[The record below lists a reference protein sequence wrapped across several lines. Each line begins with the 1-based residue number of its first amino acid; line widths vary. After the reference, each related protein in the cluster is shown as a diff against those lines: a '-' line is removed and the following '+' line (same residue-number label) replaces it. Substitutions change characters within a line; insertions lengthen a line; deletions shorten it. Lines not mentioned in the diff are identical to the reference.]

1 MDILPAARGSR
12 RPLSHKCMVDERYY
26 IQLAQF
32 FSRPVCKE
40 IAYTG
45 GLSKFMSYVLT
56 QSGYAGL
63 LDDGVTLAGLFESL
77 YDFLKKNYRCE
88 YVYKNALANKI
99 LLGRHSLAT
108 STLLTE
114 LRVENSKADVVIL
127 NGTSCVYEIKTEL
140 DSLDRLKGQLS
151 SYRKVFDKIYVVTHE
166 SQLGKL
172 KRDLHSDVGILVL
185 TERYRFHEA
194 REAVS
199 NKSNVDAA
207 SIFGCLRQSEYCD
220 IIEREYGFVPDV
232 PNTKI
237 YAECKK
243 LFSRLDPVAAHD
255 RMVDALKRRLP
266 NRVLA
271 PLVDAVPHSLKLLS
285 VVTDLTAR
293 QRSSFVSAL
302 STEAMLS

>member
-1 MDILPAARGSR
+1 
-12 RPLSHKCMVDERYY
+12 MVDERYY

-40 IAYTG
+40 IARGG

-63 LDDGVTLAGLFESL
+63 LEDSVTLAGLFESL
-77 YDFLKKNYRCE
+77 YDFLKRNYRCE

-140 DSLDRLKGQLS
+140 DSLDRLEGQLR

-172 KRDLHSDVGILVL
+172 RRVLRDDVGILVL

-194 REAVS
+194 REALS

-207 SIFGCLRQSEYCD
+207 SIFDCLRQSEYRD

-232 PNTKI
+232 PNTRI

-243 LFSRLDPVAAHD
+243 LFARLDPVMAHED
-255 RMVDALKRRLP
+255 MVDALKSRSP
-266 NRVLA
+266 NRALA
-271 PLVDAVPHSLKLLS
+271 TLVDAVPHSLKLLS

-293 QRSSFVSAL
+293 QRASFVSAL
-302 STEAMLS
+302 STEVMLS